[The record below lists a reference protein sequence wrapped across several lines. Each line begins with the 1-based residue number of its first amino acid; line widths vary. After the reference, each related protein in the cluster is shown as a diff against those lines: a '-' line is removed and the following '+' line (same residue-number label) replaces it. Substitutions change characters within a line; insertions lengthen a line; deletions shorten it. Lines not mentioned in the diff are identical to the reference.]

1 MERRERMKKET
12 DDIEVVIP
20 KFVKIMGPVAIR
32 IANETAEK
40 MKILKDNKISPS
52 SEDEKRKFLKRLS
65 DEYSNIIGRKV
76 VDTIIRL

>member
-1 MERRERMKKET
+1 MPDEISE
-12 DDIEVVIP
+12 IIS
-20 KFVKIMGPVAIR
+20 KFEKIMGPVARR

-40 MKILKDNKISPS
+40 MKIIKGGKISPS
-52 SEDEKRKFLKRLS
+52 DEDEKRKFLRRLS